1 MGNCPNCD
9 KKLLP
14 NSVFNENRPLT
25 KKEVEFVNRFLQLNS
40 LGFCNKCNEENNYL
54 SKAKGQFLIFKKD
67 LEKTLND
74 LSEELTDLSKEL
86 HELSRHIPIISLHSP
101 QDWKYKTIEIVSAQ
115 VVSGTGIISEIASN
129 WTDFF
134 GLDSDIYN
142 KKIKD
147 AEDRCKSILRIQ
159 TINLGGNAILGTDID
174 YSEAGGGKG
183 MLMVCMAG
191 TAVKISN
198 LNELEYDSSGLEKLR
213 KVFNKIN
220 EKIAL
225 KEELKSTEQPPL
237 N

>member
-1 MGNCPNCD
+1 MENCPYCG
-9 KKLLP
+9 KKLS
-14 NSVFNENRPLT
+14 NSVFNENQLLT
-25 KKEVEFVNRFLQLNS
+25 KKEIDLINRFLKLNS
-40 LGFCNKCNEENNYL
+40 SGYCGKCNFENDLL
-54 SKAKGQFLIFKKD
+54 SKAKEQFFLFKKD
-67 LEKTLND
+67 LEKTLNG
-74 LSEELTDLSKEL
+74 LSKEL
-86 HELSRHIPIISLHSP
+86 TELSKELQELSRHIPIISLHNP

-115 VVSGTGIISEIASN
+115 VVSGTGMISEIASN

-134 GLDSDIYN
+134 GLDSGIYN

-159 TINLGGNAILGTDID
+159 TVNLGGNAILGTDID

-198 LNELEYDSSGLEKLR
+198 LNELEYDSSGLEKL
-213 KVFNKIN
+213 KEVFTKIN

-225 KEELKSTEQPPL
+225 KEELKSLQQTQL

>member
-1 MGNCPNCD
+1 MENCPYCG
-9 KKLLP
+9 KKLS
-14 NSVFNENRPLT
+14 NSVFNENQLLT
-25 KKEVEFVNRFLQLNS
+25 KKEIDLINRFLKLNS
-40 LGFCNKCNEENNYL
+40 SGYCGKCNFENDLL
-54 SKAKGQFLIFKKD
+54 SKAKEQFFLFKKD
-67 LEKTLND
+67 LEKTLNG
-74 LSEELTDLSKEL
+74 LSKEL
-86 HELSRHIPIISLHSP
+86 TELSKELQELSRHIPIISLHNP

-115 VVSGTGIISEIASN
+115 VVSGTGMISEIASN

-134 GLDSDIYN
+134 GLDSGIYN

-198 LNELEYDSSGLEKLR
+198 LNELEYDSSGLEKL
-213 KVFNKIN
+213 KEVFTKIN

-225 KEELKSTEQPPL
+225 KEELKSLQQTQL

>member
-1 MGNCPNCD
+1 MENCPYCG
-9 KKLLP
+9 KKLS
-14 NSVFNENRPLT
+14 NSVFNENQLLT
-25 KKEVEFVNRFLQLNS
+25 KKEIDLINRFLKLNS
-40 LGFCNKCNEENNYL
+40 SGYCGKCNSENDLL
-54 SKAKGQFLIFKKD
+54 SKAREQFFIFKKD
-67 LEKTLND
+67 LEKTLDD
-74 LSEELTDLSKEL
+74 LEEELTELSKEL
-86 HELSRHIPIISLHSP
+86 HKLSRHIPIISLHSP

-115 VVSGTGIISEIASN
+115 VVSGTGMISEIASN

-134 GLDSDIYN
+134 GLDSGIYN

-147 AEDRCKSILRIQ
+147 AEEKCKSILRVQ

-225 KEELKSTEQPPL
+225 KEELKSLQQTPL

>member
-1 MGNCPNCD
+1 MGNCPNCE

-25 KKEVEFVNRFLQLNS
+25 KKEVDFVNRFLQLNS
-40 LGFCNKCNEENNYL
+40 LGFCIKCNEENKYL
-54 SKAKGQFLIFKKD
+54 SKARGQFLIFKKD
-67 LEKTLND
+67 LKESLRM
-74 LSEELTDLSKEL
+74 LSQELS
-86 HELSRHIPIISLHSP
+86 ELSRQIPIVSLHSP

-115 VVSGTGIISEIASN
+115 VVSGTGIIAEITSN
-129 WTDFF
+129 WTDFL
-134 GLDSDIYN
+134 GLESGMYN

-147 AEDRCKSILRIQ
+147 AEERCKSILRIQ

-191 TAVKISN
+191 TAVNITN
-198 LNELEYDSSGLEKLR
+198 LNELEYDSSALGKLSELLSS
-213 KVFNKIN
+213 IN
-220 EKIAL
+220 EKVAL
-225 KEELKSTEQPPL
+225 QIELENDYSSPSF